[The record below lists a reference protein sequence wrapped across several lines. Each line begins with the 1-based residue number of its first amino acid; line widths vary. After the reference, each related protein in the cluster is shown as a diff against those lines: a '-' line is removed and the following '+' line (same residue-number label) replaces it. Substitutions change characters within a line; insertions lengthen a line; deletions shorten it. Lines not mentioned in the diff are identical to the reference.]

1 MKMSIQN
8 DNHIGYDRVY
18 PPPLSSVPTASP
30 PSQQVP
36 DNRNQQINLNKE
48 AASISLIPSAISFPM
63 QQLQVSLTVDK
74 MRKLGL
80 DGPDFEEKTCA
91 PESNLLF
98 RRPFGCSSH
107 HNHQRIAMILS
118 NYRVQIPLSVS
129 GAANDGI
136 SLTVFGVRFSDKT
149 ITLTRN
155 LMGFFKRSIGEE
167 TYGNGVTQLELGE

>member
-1 MKMSIQN
+1 MEVTI
-8 DNHIGYDRVY
+8 RVY

-30 PSQQVP
+30 PLQQVP
-36 DNRNQQINLNKE
+36 DNRKQQINLNKE
-48 AASISLIPSAISFPM
+48 AAFISLILSAISFPM

-91 PESNLLF
+91 PESDLLF

-107 HNHQRIAMILS
+107 HNHQATPPDSKRGFYTIILRI
-118 NYRVQIPLSVS
+118 VQIPLSVS
-129 GAANDGI
+129 GAANDGMR
-136 SLTVFGVRFSDKT
+136 SPTPATVSVY
-149 ITLTRN
+149 N

-167 TYGNGVTQLELGE
+167 TYGKGVTQLELGE